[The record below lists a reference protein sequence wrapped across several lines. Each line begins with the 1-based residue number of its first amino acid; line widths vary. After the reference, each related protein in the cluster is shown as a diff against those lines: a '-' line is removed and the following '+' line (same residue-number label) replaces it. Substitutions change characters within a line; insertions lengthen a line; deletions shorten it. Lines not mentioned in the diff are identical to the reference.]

1 MAAARK
7 QKRFQWN
14 EGDKRENR
22 IHCLSNFKA
31 QIEYENIDF
40 TADKVKQYDAVRKA
54 MNTASLKI
62 SFFANTSF

>member
-14 EGDKRENR
+14 LGNKIENR

-31 QIEYENIDF
+31 LTE
-40 TADKVKQYDAVRKA
+40 A
-54 MNTASLKI
+54 L
-62 SFFANTSF
+62 FFALFQNGFLL